1 MDVKKLAV
9 AYATFVGFLLLI
21 NMVVRPM
28 VKNANVP
35 LLKDSL

>member
-1 MDVKKLAV
+1 MDLKKLGI
-9 AYATFVGFLLLI
+9 AYATFLGFMLLT

-28 VKNANVP
+28 AKNANVP